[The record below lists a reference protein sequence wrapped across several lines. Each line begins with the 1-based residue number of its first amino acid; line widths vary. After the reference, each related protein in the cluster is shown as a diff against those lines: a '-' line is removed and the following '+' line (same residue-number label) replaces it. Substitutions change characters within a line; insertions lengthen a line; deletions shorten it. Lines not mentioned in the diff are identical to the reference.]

1 MTELQSEGEMVKKM
15 DAKKFYAVYYQMT
28 ELIPLFSY
36 LERLNALKF
45 TVLGFEE
52 SVTQGEKTPMGSRQ
66 SMRVTISK
74 TNRLLEEAKESEKI
88 KIEYVTKD

>member
-1 MTELQSEGEMVKKM
+1 
-15 DAKKFYAVYYQMT
+15 MT

-45 TVLGFEE
+45 TVTGFEE
-52 SVTQGEKTPMGSRQ
+52 SILLGEKTPMGHRQ

-74 TNRLLEEAKESEKI
+74 AAKLLEEVKDSEKI
-88 KIEYVTKD
+88 KIEYVT